1 MPDYSKGKIYKL
13 VKGDRVYIGSTV
25 QRLCNRKAHHAHHYR
40 KYISGESQLFYSSFF
55 VYYLGT
61 PDIVL
66 IENYPCASKEELHK
80 RERYYIEN
88 MECVNIALPGGFSE
102 SERKERKKIRDNLY
116 YARNK
121 DRIKE
126 RKRLKRIKTIE
137 NRKANE
143 KYD

>member
-25 QRLCNRKAHHAHHYR
+25 QRLCNRKAHHTATYR
-40 KYISGESQLFYSSFF
+40 NYISGESQLFCSSVL

-80 RERYYIEN
+80 LRWQ
-88 MECVNIALPGGFSE
+88 ALTS
-102 SERKERKKIRDNLY
+102 K
-116 YARNK
+116 
-121 DRIKE
+121 
-126 RKRLKRIKTIE
+126 
-137 NRKANE
+137 NE
-143 KYD
+143 Y